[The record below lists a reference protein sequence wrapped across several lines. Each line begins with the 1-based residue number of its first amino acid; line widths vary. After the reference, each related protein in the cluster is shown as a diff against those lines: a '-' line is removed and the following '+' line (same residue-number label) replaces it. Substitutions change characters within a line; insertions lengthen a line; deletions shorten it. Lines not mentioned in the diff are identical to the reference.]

1 MAWFRIPKNEEELRR
16 EQERKHWLEEEEQR
30 KREQIANAEATV
42 YKYADE
48 LKFPTRDVDV
58 IFYNHLFSILLEQQ
72 KRIDELEKQV
82 FNKK

>member
-1 MAWFRIPKNEEELRR
+1 MTWWKISKNEEELKR
-16 EQERKHWLEEEEQR
+16 EQERKRWLEDIEQR
-30 KREQIANAEATV
+30 KREKIANAEATV

-72 KRIDELEKQV
+72 KRIEELEKQV
-82 FNKK
+82 CKKE